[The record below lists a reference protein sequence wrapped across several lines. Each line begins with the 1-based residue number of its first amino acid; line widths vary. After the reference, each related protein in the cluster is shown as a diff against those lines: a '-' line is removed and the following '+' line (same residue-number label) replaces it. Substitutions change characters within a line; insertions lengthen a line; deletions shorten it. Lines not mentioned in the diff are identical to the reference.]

1 MTSFNIRP
9 SKEIG
14 IIKDHIKEAILEG
27 VIPNEKQAALELMVK
42 KGKEI
47 GLTLV
52 IKSIDE
58 TQI

>member
-27 VIPNEKQAALELMVK
+27 IIPNEKQAALQLMVK